1 MSMSIEDI
9 LALLA
14 VSGNTKSG
22 NKTDLSTLLS
32 PELGIFSGT
41 FMNQPDPRTSEEF
54 IRQRNMPLT
63 NEILSRSQPNSLR
76 AQILA
81 MVESGSTEAEIG
93 NWIDSM
99 DTDGYYTNNP
109 TDVYETKQDLKAL
122 TKALK
127 GENFKLQG
135 ELLDAQI
142 ASQSADPFRKA
153 GLPTEY
159 SVPEETSL
167 VAQAIGEQG
176 VASAQRRLAEI
187 ERERLRQEEKTVA
200 TKSVD
205 KAYRD
210 AGISE
215 LQQRDAMLR
224 QELARSL
231 QPGTPNTRSVTDIE
245 KDLREVAKQMRS
257 GQPAG
262 PSLATRAGRG
272 LLRGALGAVF
282 GPALGALG
290 GLAVGS
296 GEPSQ
301 APAGQG
307 RRKAATP
314 PSGYMAGATASQL
327 PEELTPKKVSAADRE
342 ALQLSAYLR
351 PENQAKRQQEVQN
364 LLARRI
370 QSEQAAQGTGNPTV
384 DALIRRAYVN
394 RLMNG

>member
-1 MSMSIEDI
+1 MSMNIEDI

-41 FMNQPDPRTSEEF
+41 FVGGADPRTSEEF
-54 IRQRNMPLT
+54 IRQRNMPIT

-81 MVESGSTEAEIG
+81 MVESGNTEAEIN

-99 DTDGYYTNNP
+99 DTDGYFAANP
-109 TDVYETKQDLKAL
+109 TDVYETKDDLKSLAK
-122 TKALK
+122 TLK

-135 ELLDAQI
+135 ELMDAQI
-142 ASQSADPFRKA
+142 AAQTADPFRKA

-159 SVPEETSL
+159 PVPEEISF
-167 VAQAIGEQG
+167 VSQAISEQG
-176 VASAQRRLAEI
+176 AASAARRLAEI
-187 ERERLRQEEKTVA
+187 ERERLKKEEQTVA
-200 TKSVD
+200 SKTVD

-210 AGISE
+210 AGISD

-224 QELARSL
+224 QELAKAL

-245 KDLREVAKQMRS
+245 KDLREVAKQMRV

-272 LLRGALGAVF
+272 LLRGIVEAAF
-282 GPALGALG
+282 PAWGR
-290 GLAVGS
+290 LAGTAIGS
-296 GEPSQ
+296 GAPSE
-301 APAGQG
+301 APAGPS

-314 PSGYMAGATASQL
+314 PSGYMAGATAAQL

-351 PENQAKRQQEVQN
+351 PENQARRQQEVQD

-370 QSEQAAQGTGNPTV
+370 RSEQAAQGTGNPTV

>member
-1 MSMSIEDI
+1 MSIEDI

-22 NKTDLSTLLS
+22 NKTDLATLLS

-41 FMNQPDPRTSEEF
+41 FQQQADPRTSEEF
-54 IRQRNMPLT
+54 IRQRNMPIT
-63 NEILSRSQPNSLR
+63 NEILARSQPNSLR

-81 MVESGSTEAEIG
+81 MVESGSTEAEIN

-99 DTDGYYTNNP
+99 DTDGYFAANP
-109 TDVYETKQDLKAL
+109 TDVFETKNDLKSLAKTL
-122 TKALK
+122 KA
-127 GENFKLQG
+127 ENFKLQG
-135 ELLDAQI
+135 ELMDAQI
-142 ASQSADPFRKA
+142 AAQSADPFRKA

-159 SVPEETSL
+159 SIPDEAVFA
-167 VAQAIGEQG
+167 AQAIGEQG
-176 VASAQRRLAEI
+176 VFSAQKRLAEI
-187 ERERLRQEEKTVA
+187 ERERLKQEEQTVA
-200 TKSVD
+200 SKSVD

-224 QELARSL
+224 QELAKAL
-231 QPGTPNTRSVTDIE
+231 QPGTPNTRSVMDIE
-245 KDLREVAKQMRS
+245 KDMREVAKQMRS

-262 PSLATRAGRG
+262 PSAGTRVGRSLLRSGLSG
-272 LLRGALGAVF
+272 LLGPVLGGLA
-282 GPALGALG
+282 

-301 APAGQG
+301 AAAGPS

-342 ALQLSAYLR
+342 ALQLAAYLR
-351 PENQAKRQQEVQN
+351 PENQAKRRQEVQD